1 MCAEPCQHF
10 FQSGETIRNI
20 PDGDGDRTLFLSGG
34 MRVIGGWQFAPREQ
48 RNPSG
53 RFLRGRELRD
63 ICRCGHIPSVF
74 SVLGQ
79 IWIKNWMASAATKQ
93 HANVAGHRFYKWQL
107 FFGASPPGAHAP
119 VSFRVDCN
127 ERRLVS
133 RIRIMNAIKTS
144 SRQREWF
151 LSLLSSHSVVMSPE
165 WKGTTSGVR
174 LFKTGPSPITEPTSP
189 DFSRFR
195 FWWIMARVVWSGLHQ
210 YRPLDM
216 PYSRSSLWVK
226 WAMATSRQ
234 TSLCLCRWTHP
245 SPPQYLP
252 SGLRAG

>member
-34 MRVIGGWQFAPREQ
+34 MRVIGGWQFATREQ
-48 RNPSG
+48 RNVLAGARTPGHLPVRSHSECVQ
-53 RFLRGRELRD
+53 RFGAD
-63 ICRCGHIPSVF
+63 MNK
-74 SVLGQ
+74 
-79 IWIKNWMASAATKQ
+79 KNWRASAATKQ

-151 LSLLSSHSVVMSPE
+151 LSLLSSHSVMMSPE
-165 WKGTTSGVR
+165 WKGGDLWR
-174 LFKTGPSPITEPTSP
+174 LLI
-189 DFSRFR
+189 
-195 FWWIMARVVWSGLHQ
+195 
-210 YRPLDM
+210 
-216 PYSRSSLWVK
+216 
-226 WAMATSRQ
+226 
-234 TSLCLCRWTHP
+234 
-245 SPPQYLP
+245 
-252 SGLRAG
+252 